1 MRPDLSQRV
10 AFTCPECQTKG
21 LTNLGA
27 TEEVEEVEVTC
38 DYCQR
43 VGDRRT
49 RWRPRLSQAGHEG
62 ISHNVKRQRRSGP
75 AAFGRERL

>member
-1 MRPDLSQRV
+1 VRRSSVVRPDLPQRV
-10 AFTCPECQTKG
+10 AFTCPECQTEG

-43 VGDRRT
+43 VVVVALGGEH
-49 RWRPRLSQAGHEG
+49 A
-62 ISHNVKRQRRSGP
+62 
-75 AAFGRERL
+75 